1 MELFLDLKH
10 LETCLELTTLM
21 VKDNESFAS
30 IQIKL
35 L

>member
-1 MELFLDLKH
+1 MELFFDVKH

-21 VKDNESFAS
+21 VKDNEYFAS